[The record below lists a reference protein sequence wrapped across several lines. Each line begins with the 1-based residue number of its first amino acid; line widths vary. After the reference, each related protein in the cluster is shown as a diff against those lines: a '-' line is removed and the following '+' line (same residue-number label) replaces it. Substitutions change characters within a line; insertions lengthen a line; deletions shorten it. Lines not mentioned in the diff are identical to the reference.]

1 MKDKISRTVIEN
13 RSSTY
18 AMISRVAVDRDKL
31 PDPIRGGF
39 LPRLDDD
46 DDDDDVARKNY
57 AICTASS
64 AGRYVR
70 SNVNRFPLL
79 REPHYRRI
87 LIPNVRSTFIH
98 YVLALENRVYLVCRT
113 R

>member
-57 AICTASS
+57 ATARRV
-64 AGRYVR
+64 APGVTFDRTLIV
-70 SNVNRFPLL
+70 FPSFAS
-79 REPHYRRI
+79 
-87 LIPNVRSTFIH
+87 LII
-98 YVLALENRVYLVCRT
+98 AVY
-113 R
+113 